1 MKVLLVG
8 GGGREHAI
16 AEAIARSRKNP
27 ELYAA
32 MSKKNP
38 GIARLCKDFLLVK
51 ETDPKLVD
59 FAVKNGIELAVI
71 GPEAPLAAG
80 IPDLLWDAGIPV
92 AGPRRLAAQIEFD
105 KAWTRNFMK
114 KYGIAG
120 LPGFKVFRKGESG
133 TDEFIE
139 DMGDVVIKPAGLTGG
154 KGVRVM
160 GDHFDIN
167 GTKAYAREVLK
178 NDDLVVEERLIGE
191 EFTVQA
197 FVDGNTLAFAPS
209 VQDHKRAYDG
219 DKGPNTGGMGSYNDA
234 KDILPFMKESDYSEA
249 KKIMRDTVI
258 SIKKE
263 TGVPYQGVLYGQF
276 MATAKGISVIE
287 FNARF
292 GDPEAMNVLP
302 LLENDF
308 LDVCSAVV
316 KGELDKL
323 KVTFRKQAT
332 VCKYAVPAGYPD
344 NPVKDS
350 VVEVGDLKD
359 ALLFYSSVYEKD
371 NKIYT
376 TGSRAIAVLGIADT
390 IGEAEKKAQA
400 GISALKGA
408 LHSRRDIGT
417 DELIR
422 KRIWHM
428 EELRGNQHGETRICD
443 TMENETKIEP
453 EKDALLAKLERM
465 MENAPENS
473 RQPLI
478 ELINKRKVELGLL
491 KSELLPAGY
500 KLKKRGTRAKPA
512 PQAKAGKPEPKQ
524 SKESLRKIAMGVGR
538 ITETKEAII
547 PHDIDVKDEPLKKDK
562 KPMEEADSYKY

>member
-1 MKVLLVG
+1 MNVLLVG

-16 AEAIARSRKNP
+16 AEAVARSKKTP
-27 ELYAA
+27 GLYVA

-59 FAVKNGIELAVI
+59 YALQNEIELAVI

-92 AGPRRLAAQIEFD
+92 VGPRKLAAQIEFD

-114 KYGIAG
+114 KYNISGCPKFRI
-120 LPGFKVFRKGESG
+120 FRKGESG
-133 TDEFIE
+133 TDEYIDE
-139 DMGDVVIKPAGLTGG
+139 LRDVVIKPAGLTGG

-167 GTKAYAREVLK
+167 GARAYAKEVLK
-178 NDDLVVEERLIGE
+178 SDDLVIEERLIGE

-197 FVDGNTLAFAPS
+197 FVDGSTLAFAPS
-209 VQDHKRAYDG
+209 VQDHKRAYEG
-219 DKGPNTGGMGSYNDA
+219 DKGPNTGGMGSYNDS
-234 KDILPFMKESDYSEA
+234 KDILPFMKESDYIDA
-249 KKIMRDTVI
+249 KKIMRDTVLA
-258 SIKKE
+258 IKKE
-263 TGVPYQGVLYGQF
+263 TGVPYQGILYGQF

-302 LLENDF
+302 LLEPDF
-308 LDVCSAVV
+308 LDVCLGIVN
-316 KGELDKL
+316 GTLDKI
-323 KVTFRKQAT
+323 KVSFRKQAT

-350 VVEVGDLKD
+350 VVDIGDIKD

-371 NKIYT
+371 GKIYT
-376 TGSRAIAVLGIADT
+376 TGSRALAVLGIADT

-400 GISALKGA
+400 GISVLKGA
-408 LHSRRDIGT
+408 LHSRHDIGT

-422 KRIWHM
+422 KRIRHM
-428 EELRGNQHGETRICD
+428 EELRSK
-443 TMENETKIEP
+443 MENETKTKEP
-453 EKDALLAKLERM
+453 GKDAVLVKLEGM
-465 MENAPENS
+465 LEKMSPGS
-473 RQPLI
+473 RQPIL
-478 ELINKRKVELGLL
+478 ELINKRKIELGLL

-500 KLKKRGTRAKPA
+500 KLKKSKTRAKTKP
-512 PQAKAGKPEPKQ
+512 PQPKD
-524 SKESLRKIAMGVGR
+524 SKDSLRKIAMGVGR
-538 ITETKEAII
+538 VTETKETV
-547 PHDIDVKDEPLKKDK
+547 PHDIDVKEEPLKKDK
-562 KPMEEADSYKY
+562 KPVEEVDSYKY